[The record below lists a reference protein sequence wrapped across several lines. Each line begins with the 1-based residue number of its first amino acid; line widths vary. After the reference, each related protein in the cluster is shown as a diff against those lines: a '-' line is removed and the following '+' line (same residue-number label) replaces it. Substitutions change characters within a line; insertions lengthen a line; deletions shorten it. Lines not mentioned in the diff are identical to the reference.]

1 MSAMSSPSAS
11 TEHKRPNYVMIWL
24 YLFVLTVAEVALA
37 FELPLSRNVK
47 LLLLLFLAVWK
58 ALLVALFFMH
68 LKFERWRLRLIFLVP
83 LPLAAI
89 LVTAVI
95 TEKLW

>member
-1 MSAMSSPSAS
+1 MTATSSPST

-37 FELPLSRNVK
+37 FELPLSRNLK

-68 LKFERWRLRLIFLVP
+68 LKFERWRLRLIFIVP

-95 TEKLW
+95 MEKVW

>member
-1 MSAMSSPSAS
+1 MTATSSSGT

-24 YLFVLTVAEVALA
+24 YLFVMTVAEVALA
-37 FELPLSRNVK
+37 FELPLSQNVK

-68 LKFERWRLRLIFLVP
+68 LKFERWRLRIIFLVP

-89 LVTAVI
+89 LVTVVI
-95 TEKLW
+95 MEKVF

>member
-1 MSAMSSPSAS
+1 MTATSSPST

-37 FELPLSRNVK
+37 FELPLSRNLK

-68 LKFERWRLRLIFLVP
+68 LKFERWRLRAIFMVP
-83 LPLAAI
+83 IPLAII
-89 LVTAVI
+89 LVLAVI
-95 TEKLW
+95 TEKIW

>member
-1 MSAMSSPSAS
+1 MTATSSSPATS
-11 TEHKRPNYVMIWL
+11 EHKRPNYVLIWL
-24 YLFVLTVAEVALA
+24 YLFLMTVAEVALA

-68 LKFERWRLRLIFLVP
+68 LKFERWRLRIIFMVP

-89 LVTAVI
+89 LITAVI
-95 TEKLW
+95 MEKVF